1 MKLEFL
7 PHETGVSPPWNWSFS
22 PMELEFHPHETKKGD
37 PPTVN
42 LPLVVVWIDG
52 LDEAGVRV

>member
-7 PHETGVSPPWNWSFS
+7 LYET
-22 PMELEFHPHETKKGD
+22 EEGD
-37 PPTVN
+37 PPTVD

>member
-1 MKLEFL
+1 
-7 PHETGVSPPWNWSFS
+7 
-22 PMELEFHPHETKKGD
+22 MELEFLPHETKKGD